1 VKKASA
7 ETEKA
12 WKGAGQKVGIKI
24 WRIVKF
30 KVRHA
35 AGSVDWM
42 NRWLIR

>member
-24 WRIVKF
+24 WRIVQF
-30 KVRHA
+30 KVRRA
-35 AGSVDWM
+35 AGSAARLDEPLA
-42 NRWLIR
+42 N